1 MHQGARIVT
10 PRLVLVPVEV
20 RRGGLGS
27 GSEGSEGKEHK
38 RRASDSEVGEAESAA
53 AASFLASKNHVFSM
67 SVSSLQVVNVWVLLR
82 RSPTHEPVGLVQVAG
97 LASSNSDEPS
107 LESAESSITLS
118 DELGVAAA
126 EDNTPL
132 HFSMLGDASCPSI
145 LPSIIDSHCGNGY
158 ATEATKAI
166 LLHLFKSQNPP
177 DRIQSF
183 LDCDFPMR
191 ENAENMLLRLG
202 FAMLRLLTPSMN
214 RNSPVKGSWA
224 VWEVERL
231 SFLELWAS

>member
-1 MHQGARIVT
+1 M
-10 PRLVLVPVEV
+10 
-20 RRGGLGS
+20 
-27 GSEGSEGKEHK
+27 K
-38 RRASDSEVGEAESAA
+38 
-53 AASFLASKNHVFSM
+53 
-67 SVSSLQVVNVWVLLR
+67 VSSLQVVNVWVLLR

-118 DELGVAAA
+118 DELGVAVTAA

-132 HFSMLGDASCPSI
+132 HFSMLGDASS
-145 LPSIIDSHCGNGY
+145 
-158 ATEATKAI
+158 TKAI